1 MEKLSQAG
9 RLYLEHFYI
18 LQEAQNDV
26 NNFLNEVVEKTYQG
40 LLEKK
45 DLLPVPKNFTWQI
58 WKNQAS
64 PGVIEISPV
73 ALMETGLFSKG
84 KVDLHLTYL
93 DVRHDS
99 KLTETDA
106 VSITINSTNRIRKKL
121 KRLPFDIPSMAEEIE
136 LVNESPLDFG
146 QRVNNRSQLQLN
158 LDSAS
163 ESSEIVMEYIIERCE
178 EVEAFVSRLLTQVN
192 RS

>member
-73 ALMETGLFSKG
+73 ALTETGLFSKG

-136 LVNESPLDFG
+136 LVNETPLDFG
-146 QRVNNRSQLQLN
+146 QRVNYRSQLQLN

-163 ESSEIVMEYIIERCE
+163 ESSEIVMEYIVERCE

>member
-136 LVNESPLDFG
+136 LVNETPLDFG
-146 QRVNNRSQLQLN
+146 QRVNYRSQLQLN

-163 ESSEIVMEYIIERCE
+163 ESSEIVMEYIVERCE